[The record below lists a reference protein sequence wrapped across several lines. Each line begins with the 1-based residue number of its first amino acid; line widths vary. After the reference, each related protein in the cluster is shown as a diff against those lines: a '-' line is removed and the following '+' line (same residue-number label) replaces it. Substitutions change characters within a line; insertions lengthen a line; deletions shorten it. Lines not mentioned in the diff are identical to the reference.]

1 MLLLLIEAGCSMR
14 KVKSRKY
21 KKQKLILLL
30 VAIVLGFGC
39 SVRSFN
45 MYMEPQLQAIAKQHT
60 GFAINN
66 IVKEVLADIEY
77 DTDALFKINRTKSGD
92 ISSIEYDSYKLNQLL
107 YSALNTIDKSLLA
120 AQDGKKDPTTKDVF
134 YEDGV
139 LYEVPAGYLSHIFF
153 LYDKGPKIRVR
164 MRMLNDVTGEIKTES
179 KPYGINNTMIKISLV
194 VKVNAQVITFLS
206 TSELETK
213 TEIPLVVQI
222 VNGQVPDFAPYSSS
236 SGK

>member
-1 MLLLLIEAGCSMR
+1 MR

-39 SVRSFN
+39 VVRSFN
-45 MYMEPQLQAIAKQHT
+45 TYMEPQLQAIAKQHT

-66 IVKEVLADIEY
+66 IVKEVLAD
-77 DTDALFKINRTKSGD
+77 
-92 ISSIEYDSYKLNQLL
+92 IEYDSYKLNQLL

-222 VNGQVPDFAPYSSS
+222 VNGQVPDFTPYSNP

>member
-1 MLLLLIEAGCSMR
+1 MLIEAGCSMR

-39 SVRSFN
+39 VVRSFN
-45 MYMEPQLQAIAKQHT
+45 TYMEPQLQAIAKQHT

-77 DTDALFKINRTKSGD
+77 DTDALFKINRTKNGD
-92 ISSIEYDSYKLNQLL
+92 ITSIDSYKLNQLL

-222 VNGQVPDFAPYSSS
+222 VNGQVPDFTPYSNP

>member
-1 MLLLLIEAGCSMR
+1 M
-14 KVKSRKY
+14 
-21 KKQKLILLL
+21 
-30 VAIVLGFGC
+30 
-39 SVRSFN
+39 
-45 MYMEPQLQAIAKQHT
+45 
-60 GFAINN
+60 
-66 IVKEVLADIEY
+66 D
-77 DTDALFKINRTKSGD
+77 DT
-92 ISSIEYDSYKLNQLL
+92 
-107 YSALNTIDKSLLA
+107 
-120 AQDGKKDPTTKDVF
+120 VH
-134 YEDGV
+134 
-139 LYEVPAGYLSHIFF
+139 VPAGYLSHIFF

>member
-39 SVRSFN
+39 VVRSFN
-45 MYMEPQLQAIAKQHT
+45 TYMEPQLQAIAKQHT

-66 IVKEVLADIEY
+66 IVKEVLAD
-77 DTDALFKINRTKSGD
+77 
-92 ISSIEYDSYKLNQLL
+92 IEYDSYKLNQLL

-222 VNGQVPDFAPYSSS
+222 VNGQVPDFTPYSNP

>member
-1 MLLLLIEAGCSMR
+1 MLIEAGCSMR

-39 SVRSFN
+39 VVRSFN
-45 MYMEPQLQAIAKQHT
+45 TYMEPQLQAIAKQHT

-77 DTDALFKINRTKSGD
+77 DTDALFKINRTKNGD
-92 ISSIEYDSYKLNQLL
+92 ITSIEYDSYKLNQLL
-107 YSALNTIDKSLLA
+107 YSALNT
-120 AQDGKKDPTTKDVF
+120 
-134 YEDGV
+134 
-139 LYEVPAGYLSHIFF
+139 
-153 LYDKGPKIRVR
+153 
-164 MRMLNDVTGEIKTES
+164 IKTES

-222 VNGQVPDFAPYSSS
+222 VNGQVPDFTPYSNP

>member
-39 SVRSFN
+39 VVRSFN

-77 DTDALFKINRTKSGD
+77 DTDALFKINRTKNGD
-92 ISSIEYDSYKLNQLL
+92 ITSIEYDSYKLNQLL

-120 AQDGKKDPTTKDVF
+120 AQDGKK
-134 YEDGV
+134 
-139 LYEVPAGYLSHIFF
+139 LSLIHI
-153 LYDKGPKIRVR
+153 
-164 MRMLNDVTGEIKTES
+164 
-179 KPYGINNTMIKISLV
+179 
-194 VKVNAQVITFLS
+194 
-206 TSELETK
+206 
-213 TEIPLVVQI
+213 
-222 VNGQVPDFAPYSSS
+222 
-236 SGK
+236 

>member
-1 MLLLLIEAGCSMR
+1 MLIEAGCSMR

-39 SVRSFN
+39 VVRSFN
-45 MYMEPQLQAIAKQHT
+45 TYMEPQLQAIAKQHT

-77 DTDALFKINRTKSGD
+77 DTDALFKINRTKNGD
-92 ISSIEYDSYKLNQLL
+92 ITSIEYDSYKLNQLL

-153 LYDKGPKIRVR
+153 LYDKGPKICS
-164 MRMLNDVTGEIKTES
+164 GGPS
-179 KPYGINNTMIKISLV
+179 S
-194 VKVNAQVITFLS
+194 
-206 TSELETK
+206 
-213 TEIPLVVQI
+213 
-222 VNGQVPDFAPYSSS
+222 YSSPWS
-236 SGK
+236 I

>member
-1 MLLLLIEAGCSMR
+1 MLIEAGCSMR

-39 SVRSFN
+39 VVRSFN

-66 IVKEVLADIEY
+66 IVKEVLAD
-77 DTDALFKINRTKSGD
+77 
-92 ISSIEYDSYKLNQLL
+92 IEYDSYKLNQLL

-222 VNGQVPDFAPYSSS
+222 VNGQVPDFTPYSNP

>member
-1 MLLLLIEAGCSMR
+1 MLIEAGCSMR

-39 SVRSFN
+39 VVRSFN
-45 MYMEPQLQAIAKQHT
+45 TYMEPQLQAIAKQHT

-77 DTDALFKINRTKSGD
+77 DTDALFKINRTKNGD
-92 ISSIEYDSYKLNQLL
+92 ITSIEYDSYKLNQLL

-153 LYDKGPKIRVR
+153 L
-164 MRMLNDVTGEIKTES
+164 
-179 KPYGINNTMIKISLV
+179 
-194 VKVNAQVITFLS
+194 
-206 TSELETK
+206 
-213 TEIPLVVQI
+213 
-222 VNGQVPDFAPYSSS
+222 
-236 SGK
+236 